1 LLDLYRSCIIV
12 CMRTT
17 LNLDEELIEEAR
29 KLTGIHEKT
38 ALLHAGLQALVAREA
53 ALRLAAMGGSQP
65 DIRPI
70 PRRRP
75 KPGR

>member
-1 LLDLYRSCIIV
+1 MLDLHLSCIIV

-38 ALLHAGLQALVAREA
+38 ALLHAGLHALVAREA
-53 ALRLAAMGGSQP
+53 AVRLAAMGGSEP

-75 KPGR
+75 KPGK

>member
-1 LLDLYRSCIIV
+1 
-12 CMRTT
+12 MRTT

-29 KLTGIHEKT
+29 KLTGIYEKT

>member
-1 LLDLYRSCIIV
+1 
-12 CMRTT
+12 MRTT